1 VKSALSLLL
10 LCFLLAS
17 CGEETKI
24 RERAEAGDVEAQKK
38 LAAIYFKPSFLT
50 GVSKD
55 APEAVKWLRKAAE
68 QGDADSQVNLG
79 NMYTDGAVFPRDF
92 AKAMKLYRKAAEQG
106 NAMALHNLGLMYGKD
121 FLWHSPVP
129 QDDVRAYMFYNLAAA
144 KGDENVEKYMER
156 KREIMTKEQIA
167 EGEKLTREWL
177 ERKAKENG
185 E

>member
-1 VKSALSLLL
+1 MKHVFSVLL

-55 APEAVKWLRKAAE
+55 APEAVKWTRKAAE
-68 QGDADSQVNLG
+68 QGDAEAQNSMGFFYFNGIGVL
-79 NMYTDGAVFPRDF
+79 RDYDEGL
-92 AKAMKLYRKAAEQG
+92 KWYRKAAEQG
-106 NAMALHNLGLMYGKD
+106 NAMALHNLGLMWGKD
-121 FLWHSPVP
+121 SLLSPFP
-129 QDDVRAYMFYNLAAA
+129 QDNVKAYMFFNLAAA
-144 KGDENVEKYMER
+144 KGFEDSEARRNKIEKR
-156 KREIMTKEQIA
+156 MTKEQIA
-167 EGEKLTREWL
+167 EGQKLTREWL

>member
-1 VKSALSLLL
+1 
-10 LCFLLAS
+10 
-17 CGEETKI
+17 
-24 RERAEAGDVEAQKK
+24 
-38 LAAIYFKPSFLT
+38 
-50 GVSKD
+50 
-55 APEAVKWLRKAAE
+55 
-68 QGDADSQVNLG
+68 
-79 NMYTDGAVFPRDF
+79 MYTDGAVFPRDF

-106 NAMALHNLGLMYGKD
+106 NAMALLNLGLMYGKD

-177 ERKAKENG
+177 ARKAKENG

>member
-1 VKSALSLLL
+1 MKSVLSVLL

-55 APEAVKWLRKAAE
+55 APEAVKWTRKAAE
-68 QGDADSQVNLG
+68 QGDAEAQNSMGFYYFNAIGVL
-79 NMYTDGAVFPRDF
+79 RDYDEGL
-92 AKAMKLYRKAAEQG
+92 KWYRKAAEQG
-106 NAMALHNLGLMYGKD
+106 NAMALHNLGLMWGKD
-121 FLWHSPVP
+121 SLGLSPFP

-156 KREIMTKEQIA
+156 KREIMTKDQIA

-177 ERKAKENG
+177 ERKAKEKG
-185 E
+185 Q

>member
-1 VKSALSLLL
+1 VKNVFSVLL

-55 APEAVKWLRKAAE
+55 APEAVKWMRKAAE
-68 QGDADSQVNLG
+68 QGDAEAQFNLG
-79 NMYTDGAVFPRDF
+79 VVYFQGDG
-92 AKAMKLYRKAAEQG
+92 
-106 NAMALHNLGLMYGKD
+106 
-121 FLWHSPVP
+121 VP
-129 QDDVRAYMFYNLAAA
+129 QYDAIAYMFFNLAAA
-144 KGDENVEKYMER
+144 KDYENAEKYIDLIE
-156 KREIMTKEQIA
+156 KRTTKEQIA
-167 EGEKLTREWL
+167 EGQKLTREWL
-177 ERKAKENG
+177 ERKAKEKG

>member
-1 VKSALSLLL
+1 MKSVLSVLL

-55 APEAVKWLRKAAE
+55 APEAVKWTRKAAE
-68 QGDADSQVNLG
+68 QGDAEAQNYMGFYYFNGIGVLVDYDEGL
-79 NMYTDGAVFPRDF
+79 
-92 AKAMKLYRKAAEQG
+92 KWYRKAAEQG
-106 NAMALHNLGLMYGKD
+106 DAVAQFNCGVVYFQGD
-121 FLWHSPVP
+121 GVP
-129 QDDVRAYMFYNLAAA
+129 QYDAKAYMFFNLAAA
-144 KGDENVEKYMER
+144 KDYENAEKYIDLIE
-156 KREIMTKEQIA
+156 KRTTKEQIA

-177 ERKAKENG
+177 ERKAKKKG